1 MAYAPEFSGTM
12 SRSSGKAKGVPSY
25 CSASC
30 GKDEG
35 YHSSAAACGGDNP
48 KSSERPRSSSK
59 ESFVWGLTGG
69 KPA

>member
-1 MAYAPEFSGTM
+1 MAYAPDFITPFDSKK
-12 SRSSGKAKGVPSY
+12 SPKGAVSY
-25 CSASC
+25 CGASC
-30 GKDEG
+30 GRDEI
-35 YHSSAAACGGDNP
+35 YHSLSDKVGGDNP